1 VRIAVLHS
9 FYDRK
14 SPSGENSVV
23 EDQVAQLRAVG
34 HEVELIAR
42 YSDELGGSRL
52 YPVKAALGAATQRGA
67 EPSSE
72 LEKFR
77 PDVIHCHNLF
87 PNWGSQWLSTWAAK
101 TVVTV
106 HNYRSVC
113 AAATLHRQGQDC
125 QLCPQQGS
133 WQAVKHK
140 CYRDSALATAPL
152 AWASRH
158 SGKQQRL
165 INEAKHLIF
174 LNDEAATTMTGILGP
189 REHSVIPNFVA
200 QSVSH
205 SAQRYSPEK
214 VWLYAGRLTQ
224 EKGILTLME
233 HWPRH
238 RRLKI
243 VGAGPLKAEV
253 QWVAE
258 REPLTFTYSGI
269 VPRNVLLQEIDASFA
284 LVIPSLWKE
293 GLPTVVLEAL
303 AAHKPVL
310 LSQFCS
316 ATPDLVAKGG
326 VLAFNPHGEAGIAT
340 AAQAVEDDHDGLCRQ
355 TAATYEKYYSPEAW
369 TAQVEPVYE
378 TVAGA
383 PSH

>member
-101 TVVTV
+101 TVATV

-174 LNDEAATTMTGILGP
+174 LNDEAAETMTGFFAG
-189 REHSVIPNFVA
+189 RTHSVIPNFVRRSEPTPRLA
-200 QSVSH
+200 
-205 SAQRYSPEK
+205 ADR
-214 VWLYAGRLTQ
+214 VWLFAGRLTA
-224 EKGILTLME
+224 EKGLLALLE
-233 HWPRH
+233 NWPRR
-238 RRLKI
+238 RRLRI
-243 VGAGPLKAEV
+243 IGDGPLRPQVEEYA
-253 QWVAE
+253 AN
-258 REPLTFTYSGI
+258 EPQTFSYST
-269 VPRNVLLQEIDASFA
+269 VLPRTELLHQIDAAFA
-284 LVIPSLWKE
+284 LVVPSLWKE

-303 AAHKPVL
+303 AASTPVL
-310 LSQFCS
+310 ISRLCS
-316 ATPDLVAKGG
+316 ATADLAAKGG
-326 VLAFNPHGEAGIAT
+326 VIAFDPKC
-340 AAQAVEDDHDGLCRQ
+340 EDDVALATSIVVDQYESLRV
-355 TAATYEKYYSPEAW
+355 AAASTYDKHYSPEAW

-378 TVAGA
+378 
-383 PSH
+383 SLSR